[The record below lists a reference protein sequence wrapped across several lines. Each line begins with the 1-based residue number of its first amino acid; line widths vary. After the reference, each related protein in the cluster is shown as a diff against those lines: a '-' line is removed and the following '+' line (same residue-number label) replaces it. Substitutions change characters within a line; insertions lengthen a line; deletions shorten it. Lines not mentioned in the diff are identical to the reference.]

1 MFTSN
6 DELLFCSRNPGVN
19 LVEIHPDQI
28 QIFRLWQIYLE
39 NINPLLKV
47 THTPTLQP
55 RIIDAASD
63 VTKISSPLEALM
75 FSIYC
80 AAIFS
85 LSNLECERM
94 FGLPRA
100 DLLSTYQLGA
110 REALLNCGF
119 WRTGNRDCLTALHF
133 YLVRQPAYCVRG
145 TC

>member
-1 MFTSN
+1 MKKAWDRVFTSN
-6 DELLFCSRNPGVN
+6 DELLFCSRNKSVN
-19 LVEIHPDQI
+19 IVELHPDQI

-63 VTKISSPLEALM
+63 VENINPPLEALI

-80 AAIFS
+80 MAVFS
-85 LSNLECERM
+85 LSHSECQRI
-94 FGLPRA
+94 FGSPRA

-119 WRTGNRDCLTALHF
+119 WRTGDRDCLTALHF
-133 YLVRQPAYCVRG
+133 YLV
-145 TC
+145 